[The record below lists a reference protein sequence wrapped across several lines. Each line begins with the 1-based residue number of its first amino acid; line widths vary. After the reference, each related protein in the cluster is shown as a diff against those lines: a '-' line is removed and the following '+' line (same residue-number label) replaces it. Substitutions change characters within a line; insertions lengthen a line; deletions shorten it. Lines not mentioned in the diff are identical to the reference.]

1 MMEIIHERSSPEII
15 LALDLE
21 DRQQIKNIL
30 QKTGER
36 LNWVKSWSPEFS
48 SRQDTSYS

>member
-1 MMEIIHERSSPEII
+1 MMEIIHERIISEII

-36 LNWVKSWSPEFS
+36 LNW
-48 SRQDTSYS
+48 